1 MSRLVLAIFFLEV
14 GAVLT
19 LAPWSAYWDRNY
31 FAETLPTIRA
41 LITNNFVRGAVTGLG
56 VINIFAALGELVGL
70 FASRRTA
77 ADDVS
82 IARSQPA
89 EE

>member
-1 MSRLVLAIFFLEV
+1 MTRLVLVVFFLEV
-14 GAVLT
+14 GLVLT

-31 FAETLPTIRA
+31 FAETLPMVHE

-56 VINIFAALGELVGL
+56 LVNICAAVADLVGM
-70 FASRRTA
+70 FMNRKNASTL
-77 ADDVS
+77 S
-82 IARSQPA
+82 IVSQPA

>member
-1 MSRLVLAIFFLEV
+1 MSRLLLILFFLEV
-14 GAVLT
+14 GLVLT

-31 FAETLPTIRA
+31 FAETMPLVHG

-56 VINIFAALGELVGL
+56 LVNICAAVVDLVGM
-70 FASRRTA
+70 F
-77 ADDVS
+77 
-82 IARSQPA
+82 IARRSPTNISIVQSQTA

>member
-1 MSRLVLAIFFLEV
+1 VSRLVVVIFFLEV
-14 GAVLT
+14 GLVLV

-31 FAETLPTIRA
+31 FAETLPVIRA
-41 LITNNFVRGAVTGLG
+41 VITNNFVRGAITGLG
-56 VINIFAALGELVGL
+56 IINILAALGELVGL
-70 FASRRTA
+70 FAARRAT
-77 ADDVS
+77 DDVS

>member
-1 MSRLVLAIFFLEV
+1 MTRLVLVMFFIEV
-14 GAVLT
+14 GLVLT

-31 FAETLPTIRA
+31 FAETLPLVDA

-56 VINIFAALGELVGL
+56 LVNLGAAVADLVGMFL
-70 FASRRTA
+70 NRKSASA
-77 ADDVS
+77 LSIVS
-82 IARSQPA
+82 SQPA

>member
-1 MSRLVLAIFFLEV
+1 MSRLVVVIFFLEV
-14 GAVLT
+14 GLVLV

-31 FAETLPTIRA
+31 FAETLPVIRA
-41 LITNNFVRGAVTGLG
+41 VITNNFVRGAITGLG
-56 VINIFAALGELVGL
+56 IINILAALGELVGL
-70 FASRRTA
+70 FAARR

>member
-1 MSRLVLAIFFLEV
+1 MTRLVLVVFFLEV
-14 GAVLT
+14 GLVLT

-31 FAETLPTIRA
+31 FAETMPVVHA

-56 VINIFAALGELVGL
+56 LVNICAAVADLVGML
-70 FASRRTA
+70 MNRKGASA
-77 ADDVS
+77 LSIVS
-82 IARSQPA
+82 SQPA